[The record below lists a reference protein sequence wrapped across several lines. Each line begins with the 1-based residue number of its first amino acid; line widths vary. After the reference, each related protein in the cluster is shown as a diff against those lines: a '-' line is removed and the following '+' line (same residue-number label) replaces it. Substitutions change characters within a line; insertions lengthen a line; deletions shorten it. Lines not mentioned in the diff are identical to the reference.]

1 MKVHGKQYRTIWLN
15 EDDPNVVQI
24 IDQRHLHHKFVIEDL
39 STVDEVA
46 RAIKDMHVRGA
57 GLIGATAGFGMYIA
71 SLLAPQ
77 QSEQKFMEALVADG

>member
-1 MKVHGKQYRTIWLN
+1 M
-15 EDDPNVVQI
+15 
-24 IDQRHLHHKFVIEDL
+24 IENL
-39 STVDEVA
+39 TTVDEVA

-77 QSEQKFMEALVADG
+77 ESEQKFLEALVSDGEKLKLPGRLL